1 MRVLTVALCATVFP
15 FARSPPRRAL
25 SSSQKYAILPVNVCF
40 ASMGGPGM
48 SGDDERQIEQLLGE
62 LTNAWNR
69 GDANAY
75 GARYLADAT
84 FTNANGS
91 FYLGRDEFDRRHEEI
106 FRGVLRGT
114 TLAMTIRQAALRS
127 PRRRD
132 RRRRHR
138 DLRLAAAAAR
148 GRGRARRPV
157 AKLPADGAS
166 QTRRRLV
173 DCGLSQCLARRAGQ
187 SCGHGFGLSD
197 CAIAIFGFCAPHA

>member
-1 MRVLTVALCATVFP
+1 
-15 FARSPPRRAL
+15 
-25 SSSQKYAILPVNVCF
+25 
-40 ASMGGPGM
+40 M

-62 LTNAWNR
+62 LTDAWNR

-114 TLAMTIRQAALRS
+114 TLAMTINKLRFVRPDVAIVDVGTGISGSPLRPQGVEVEPDGLLRS
-127 PRRRD
+127 CLLMVLLKQDGGWWIAAYHNVWRGA
-132 RRRRHR
+132 
-138 DLRLAAAAAR
+138 LANRAAMA
-148 GRGRARRPV
+148 V
-157 AKLPADGAS
+157 AYP
-166 QTRRRLV
+166 
-173 DCGLSQCLARRAGQ
+173 
-187 SCGHGFGLSD
+187 D